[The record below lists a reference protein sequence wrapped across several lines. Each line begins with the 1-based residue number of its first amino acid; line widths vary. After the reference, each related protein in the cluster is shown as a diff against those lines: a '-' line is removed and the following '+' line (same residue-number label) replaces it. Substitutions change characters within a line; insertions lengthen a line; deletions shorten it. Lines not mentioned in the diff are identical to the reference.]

1 MEKLLII
8 TAKDVDNALAELG
21 IELGTHDKEALHRY
35 VKDDLEVRVPELVFD
50 AVCDYIYYE
59 DK

>member
-1 MEKLLII
+1 MDNLLTVTIR
-8 TAKDVDNALAELG
+8 DVDNALVELG
-21 IELGTHDKEALHRY
+21 IELNTHDKETLYRY
-35 VKDDLEVRVPELVFD
+35 VKEDLNARVPEIVFD